1 MSFQIAIDG
10 PAGAGKSTIARRVA
24 EALRFLYIDTGA
36 MYRAMGLF
44 CLENGV
50 DIQDEEAVCSR
61 LRDAAVDLE
70 MIDGLQHVLLNG
82 EDVNGRIRTEEVGMA
97 ASKVSTYRD
106 VRKKLVAAQRV
117 IAGEKNV
124 VMDGRDIGTVVLP
137 DAPLKIYLTA
147 SVRTRALRRMKD
159 LEDQGAPAD
168 LEAIEKD
175 IEERDDQDRNR
186 AESPLRQAEDAVYLD
201 SSDLTISEVTDV
213 ILALASDRGAV
224 KAG

>member
-175 IEERDDQDRNR
+175 IEKRDDQDRNR